1 MYCRAIIALLQIIR
15 NCLDVIR
22 SAAIIPTMRIGIDAR
37 LTYYSQAGIS
47 RYIQRLVKELP
58 LLDPAVTWI
67 VIQSRK
73 DLRTLAGGRRVN
85 AWTPCHHRLER
96 WALGGELLPHR
107 LDLLH
112 SPDFIPPRFGAG
124 RTVITVHDLNFVH
137 FPQFLTAD
145 SLRYY
150 AGQIEWAIGRADHIL
165 ADSHQTRQDLLQ
177 YLNAPPDKV
186 TTVHLAADEQFRPLS
201 DLPVLQRYRLSPGYI
216 LFVGTLEPRKNIPT
230 LLAAYRILLDRNATE
245 LPLVLVGRR
254 GWLAE
259 GIFETLDALQ
269 LDRQVRILDDVMGLE
284 SLVQLYNGA
293 GLLVIPS
300 FYEGFGLP
308 VLEAMACH
316 TPVLAADR
324 GSLPEIVGE
333 AGLLI
338 NPEDPDELAA
348 AIERILRDDLLRA
361 DLIEKGRVQAAKFTW
376 AETARQ
382 TLQVYRQVLR

>member
-137 FPQFLTAD
+137 FPEFLTAD

-150 AGQIEWAIGRADHIL
+150 AGQIEWAIDRADHIL

>member
-107 LDLLH
+107 LNLLH

-150 AGQIEWAIGRADHIL
+150 AGQIEWAIDRADHIL

>member
-58 LLDPAVTWI
+58 LLDPAVAWI

-107 LDLLH
+107 LGLLH

-150 AGQIEWAIGRADHIL
+150 AGQIEWAIDRADHIL

>member
-137 FPQFLTAD
+137 FPEFLTAD

-177 YLNAPPDKV
+177 YLSAPPDKV

>member
-150 AGQIEWAIGRADHIL
+150 AGQIEWAIDRADHIL